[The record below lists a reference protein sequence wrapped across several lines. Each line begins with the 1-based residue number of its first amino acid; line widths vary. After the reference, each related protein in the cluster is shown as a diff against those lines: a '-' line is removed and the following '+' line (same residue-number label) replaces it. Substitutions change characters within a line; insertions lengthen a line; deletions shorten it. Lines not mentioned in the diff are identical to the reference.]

1 MPPDRSRAIRIA
13 SWITLAATAL
23 LIVVFIVQIASFEGL
38 KPRKPQT
45 ADIAPPANQIT
56 AGRSSIAGYDNEQQP
71 FVFTAEQVRQD
82 PDKTNV
88 VHLTAVEGEL
98 RNKDGAVMTVSANG
112 AIYDTDSKVLDLA
125 GNVRLASQG
134 RFVADTD
141 RARVFLDEKRLVTD
155 APVMVKMNRGKI
167 AANGAEIT
175 ESGKRVVFLN
185 RVRVT
190 YTPIPAHSKGNGQ

>member
-1 MPPDRSRAIRIA
+1 M
-13 SWITLAATAL
+13 AATAL
-23 LIVVFIVQIASFEGL
+23 LIAVFIAQIASFEAL

-56 AGRSSIAGYDNEQQP
+56 AGRSSIAGYDKEQQP
-71 FVFTAEQVRQD
+71 FVFNAGQVRQD
-82 PDKTNV
+82 PNRTNI
-88 VHLTAVEGEL
+88 VHLTAVDGEL
-98 RNKDGAVMTVSANG
+98 RKKDGAVMTVSANG

-125 GNVRLASQG
+125 GDVRLASQG

-141 RARVFLDEKRLVTD
+141 KARVFLDEKRLVTD
-155 APVMVKMNRGKI
+155 APVTVQMNFGKI

-175 ESGKRVVFLN
+175 DNGKRVVFFN

-190 YTPIPAHSKGNGQ
+190 YTPADSKGNGQ